1 VCFSAAAA
9 ATTTTLPATTN
20 TTAVY
25 NITIHITP
33 TRLTT
38 TYIDAYTTYIDAY
51 TTYTIR
57 IVKEQS

>member
-9 ATTTTLPATTN
+9 TAATTTLPATAN
-20 TTAVY
+20 TTTIY

-33 TRLTT
+33 TRLIT
-38 TYIDAYTTYIDAY
+38 TYIYAY

-57 IVKEQS
+57 TVKEQS